1 MKKKKITGKK
11 FSGLLYRNIFYT
23 PVSCDMGT
31 GYEFLLFRPNT
42 NDVIKRVKYLDIFDV
57 SEFTD
62 DDINTL
68 TEDDI
73 SRYYEE
79 FKTNI
84 LQYGRDRFHD
94 LCAPILVHVLNLEL
108 I

>member
-1 MKKKKITGKK
+1 MKKITEKK
-11 FSGLLYRNIFYT
+11 FIGLMSKYIFHVPT
-23 PVSCDMGT
+23 SCNMGT
-31 GYEFLLFRPNT
+31 GVLFKLISPVT
-42 NDVIKRVKYLDIFDV
+42 GDVIKSMRYVDIFDV

-68 TEDDI
+68 TDDDI
-73 SRYYEE
+73 TRYYGE

-84 LQYGRDRFHD
+84 FQYGRDRFYD
-94 LCAPILVHVLNLEL
+94 LCAPILLHVLNLEL

>member
-1 MKKKKITGKK
+1 MKKKKITSKK
-11 FSGLLYRNIFYT
+11 FNGLLCRNISYN
-23 PVSCDMGT
+23 PVYCDMGT
-31 GYEFLLFRPNT
+31 GYEFLLFHPNT
-42 NDVIKRVKYLDIFDV
+42 EDVIKSIKYLDIFDV

-73 SRYYEE
+73 SHYYEE

-84 LQYGRDRFHD
+84 LQYGRDRFRD
-94 LCAPILVHVLNLEL
+94 LCAPILLHVLNLEL